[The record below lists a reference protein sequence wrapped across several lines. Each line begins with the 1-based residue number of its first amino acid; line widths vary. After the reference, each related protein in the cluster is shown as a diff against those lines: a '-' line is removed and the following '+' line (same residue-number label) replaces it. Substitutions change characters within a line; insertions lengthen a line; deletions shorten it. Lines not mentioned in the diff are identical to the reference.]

1 MATKKELE
9 AQNLVLITALNEAI
23 VKLKQQSQAVNELEE
38 VRERSF
44 KSSRK
49 IYKQIQHDTITDLKF
64 PVELRKMW
72 SGGDIQNW
80 LIEQA
85 NQLKK

>member
-23 VKLKQQSQAVNELEE
+23 VKLKQQGEPVEELEG
-38 VRERSF
+38 VREHSF

-49 IYKQIQHDTITDLKF
+49 IYKQLQSDAVDNLKF

-72 SGGDIQNW
+72 SGGDVQTW
-80 LIEQA
+80 LAEQA
-85 NQLKK
+85 TQLRK